1 MLSRSQKTATRVG
14 GLGLSEVK
22 GLIELRDVIGV
33 FELRILWRNRENI
46 AGVFKLTEG
55 RMEIKPVP
63 DLNRIYRIWFCSF
76 CRGVVQTV
84 MPQVELR
91 NNNRSL
97 DKNITIPRTLFSKC
111 L

>member
-1 MLSRSQKTATRVG
+1 MLSRSQKTATRVR
-14 GLGLSEVK
+14 GLGFREVK
-22 GLIELRDVIGV
+22 GLVELRDVIWG

-46 AGVFKLTEG
+46 AGVFKLTERE

-63 DLNRIYRIWFCSF
+63 DPDRIYRIWFCRF

-84 MPQVELR
+84 MPEVELR
-91 NNNRSL
+91 NKTSL
-97 DKNITIPRTLFSKC
+97 NKNITIPRTLFSKC